1 MDDLFHETA
10 PAFLNIEAG
19 MNIGETWI
27 RLKFTDSTGVIEN
40 DFVKLIVENYCIPND
55 CLNCPVDDELSLSYI
70 IESPQQDLDISRIGN
85 GNCDFITTFQ
95 VMN

>member
-27 RLKFTDSTGVIEN
+27 RLKFTDSTGEIET
-40 DFVKLIVENYCIPND
+40 D
-55 CLNCPVDDELSLSYI
+55 LSS
-70 IESPQQDLDISRIGN
+70 
-85 GNCDFITTFQ
+85 
-95 VMN
+95 